1 MITIT
6 QEKPQLHPIIE
17 KNNVQNIPALLTTNT
32 VNYQTLK
39 MNTSADQNNSK
50 ITRKHKIFGNR

>member
-17 KNNVQNIPALLTTNT
+17 KNNVQNIPALSTTNT

-39 MNTSADQNNSK
+39 MNTSTDQNNSK